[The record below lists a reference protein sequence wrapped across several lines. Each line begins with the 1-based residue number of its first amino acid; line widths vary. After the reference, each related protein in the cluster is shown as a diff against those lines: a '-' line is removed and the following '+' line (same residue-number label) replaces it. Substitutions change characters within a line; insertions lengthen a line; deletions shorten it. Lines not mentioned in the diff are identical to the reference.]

1 VAGARDV
8 KRRIKSVENTKQIT
22 RTMELVATSKLKRA
36 TDRVYATRPYA
47 EALQEIVSGLYSPG
61 LAERYPILRRPET
74 IQRAAVLLLTAN
86 RGLAGGFNA
95 NLIRQARGVLE
106 ELRGKGVDTELH
118 IAGKKGIAYF
128 RFRGEPILTQR
139 LDIGDRPS
147 VEDAESL
154 VGPLRA
160 RFEVGEI
167 DALHLVSSDFKS
179 AMSTPPHTRQLL
191 PIKAEPGAS
200 SGDVYILSP
209 SGDMILERILPLYIR
224 NAVYTAL
231 VENAAAEQGSRRTAM
246 KNATDNAGDVLEHLT
261 RTYNRARQAQITQ
274 EIAEIVGGSAALE

>member
-1 VAGARDV
+1 MAGARDV
-8 KRRIKSVENTKQIT
+8 KRRIKSVENTRQIT

-36 TDRVYATRPYA
+36 TDRVHAVRPFA
-47 EALQEIVSGLYSPG
+47 EALSEIVSGLYSPS
-61 LAERYPILRRPET
+61 LAEKYPILRRPET
-74 IQRAAVLLLTAN
+74 TRRAAVLLLTAN

-95 NLIRQARGVLE
+95 NLIRQARGLLE
-106 ELRGKGVDTELH
+106 ELRAKGVETELH

-128 RFRGEPILTQR
+128 KFRGEQILTQR
-139 LDIGDRPS
+139 MDIGDAPT

-160 RFEVGEI
+160 RFEAGEI
-167 DALHLVSSDFKS
+167 DAVYLVSSEFRS
-179 AMSTPPHTRQLL
+179 AMSTPPHTRELL
-191 PIKAEPGAS
+191 PIQGDEGAAS
-200 SGDVYILSP
+200 ADTYILSP
-209 SGDMILERILPLYIR
+209 SGGMILERILPAYVR
-224 NAVYTAL
+224 NTVYTAL